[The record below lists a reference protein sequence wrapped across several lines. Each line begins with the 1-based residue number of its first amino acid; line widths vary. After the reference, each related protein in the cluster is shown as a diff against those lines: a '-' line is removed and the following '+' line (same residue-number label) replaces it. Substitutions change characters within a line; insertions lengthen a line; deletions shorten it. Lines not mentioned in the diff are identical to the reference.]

1 MRKMKRFLS
10 AVLCV
15 MLFMSLCACTVFDKT
30 GQTGEDW
37 TSTDNQTNVYF
48 LGSTEKPSLTEQ
60 TTGNGANALYIDMVK
75 NEKEG
80 GQFVIRNNDAALE
93 DVHAEISDLT
103 NADGHVIRSKE
114 YSRIGAEGTTEN
126 YVMIFRERYSKI
138 EHVADTDTYYMP
150 DALIP
155 LYEDNNSAVVNQGE
169 NQGFYVSVKTMP
181 DDPAGLYTGTV
192 TLTHKNGTVTIPV
205 YVTVHDVTLPEVS
218 ACKSLILNWSIS
230 DAYADTDIDTIE
242 AKEMLMY
249 FLLDNRMNID
259 WLPGS
264 QGTWLDEYVAT
275 AEKHATDPRVQAFH
289 MPFFGEVVTRDDG
302 TQYYYINAQKT
313 TEWRNAMD
321 EIGVLDKCYYYQFDE
336 IGTED
341 KYQLAK
347 EMHQQLMEID
357 PNTKNLIT
365 LFSGTSQMYGNLSV
379 WCTGRKGTK
388 QSYIDTIYNT
398 GTQEVWWY
406 GTEERQIG
414 LDNLIQAKSLFWTQK
429 QLGIVGYLDWA
440 VDCYTYFSPEEGYY
454 GMFNWWDEVCQYV
467 PDAGYSNYGGDS
479 FMVYPGK
486 ENDGV
491 VNRNLL
497 VSSIRFE
504 TVRDGIEDY
513 DLLTIREQQIQQQLD
528 EKGITSK
535 TAADFM
541 NIYYDGMV
549 NSVNLDTNTVYSE
562 TDRYA
567 KLRALLIED
576 IETNKDVV
584 VGLYTDS
591 ENLEKMSVR
600 TIFVLA
606 PENSTVQI
614 NGQTATWDGEV
625 YTADIACMQAETT
638 LNIQVAKPGAA
649 EVEEYIYYA
658 YPRVMTSSE
667 TILDMTIDGQ
677 QCADALDNPSVTYQD
692 GRLHMDFS
700 KAIGNAVSLMST
712 QWTGPVDWSK
722 NQYLVLDVKN
732 EGDTP
737 ITSLTLQVSGSRNV
751 KVLDVPEIAPGE
763 RKTVYLDYITG
774 GELGNN
780 TNNIRRILFSADDDC
795 ILSIGYLSICSIDF
809 QR

>member
-1 MRKMKRFLS
+1 M
-10 AVLCV
+10 
-15 MLFMSLCACTVFDKT
+15 
-30 GQTGEDW
+30 
-37 TSTDNQTNVYF
+37 
-48 LGSTEKPSLTEQ
+48 
-60 TTGNGANALYIDMVK
+60 
-75 NEKEG
+75 
-80 GQFVIRNNDAALE
+80 
-93 DVHAEISDLT
+93 
-103 NADGHVIRSKE
+103 
-114 YSRIGAEGTTEN
+114 
-126 YVMIFRERYSKI
+126 
-138 EHVADTDTYYMP
+138 
-150 DALIP
+150 
-155 LYEDNNSAVVNQGE
+155 
-169 NQGFYVSVKTMP
+169 
-181 DDPAGLYTGTV
+181 
-192 TLTHKNGTVTIPV
+192 
-205 YVTVHDVTLPEVS
+205 
-218 ACKSLILNWSIS
+218 
-230 DAYADTDIDTIE
+230 
-242 AKEMLMY
+242 
-249 FLLDNRMNID
+249 
-259 WLPGS
+259 
-264 QGTWLDEYVAT
+264 
-275 AEKHATDPRVQAFH
+275 
-289 MPFFGEVVTRDDG
+289 
-302 TQYYYINAQKT
+302 
-313 TEWRNAMD
+313 
-321 EIGVLDKCYYYQFDE
+321 
-336 IGTED
+336 
-341 KYQLAK
+341 
-347 EMHQQLMEID
+347 
-357 PNTKNLIT
+357 
-365 LFSGTSQMYGNLSV
+365 
-379 WCTGRKGTK
+379 
-388 QSYIDTIYNT
+388 
-398 GTQEVWWY
+398 
-406 GTEERQIG
+406 
-414 LDNLIQAKSLFWTQK
+414 
-429 QLGIVGYLDWA
+429 
-440 VDCYTYFSPEEGYY
+440 
-454 GMFNWWDEVCQYV
+454 
-467 PDAGYSNYGGDS
+467 
-479 FMVYPGK
+479 
-486 ENDGV
+486 
-491 VNRNLL
+491 
-497 VSSIRFE
+497 
-504 TVRDGIEDY
+504 
-513 DLLTIREQQIQQQLD
+513 TIREQQIQQQLD

-737 ITSLTLQVSGSRNV
+737 ITSLTLQVSGSRNI